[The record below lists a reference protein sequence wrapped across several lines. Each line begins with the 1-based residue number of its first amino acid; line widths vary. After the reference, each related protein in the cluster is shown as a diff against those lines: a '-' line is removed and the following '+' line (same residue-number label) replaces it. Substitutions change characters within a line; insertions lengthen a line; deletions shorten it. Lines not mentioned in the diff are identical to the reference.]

1 MKRFGVRASW
11 AEASGVSAR
20 FTARNRKRGVVSK
33 KGMGE
38 GGGEGELSRG
48 RGRRHCALGGFAKAQ
63 EHVVLGMREN
73 NAASRVGTDSQHS
86 GGVVLVQEQRRD
98 VDTREVSPAPGSVS
112 AVWRR
117 EEPPPCWAQKALCAG
132 GSEGAPVSKV
142 GIGRTRRPLL
152 CSRIGQWLEERA
164 RGGGTKRKRK
174 AREVSKKHRARRR
187 GYVFFGAAFVCANA
201 GRRSTSV
208 YGLSARN
215 ERSAFFRSLRVYW
228 YSRAE

>member
-1 MKRFGVRASW
+1 MKRLGVRASW
-11 AEASGVSAR
+11 AEASGESAR

-38 GGGEGELSRG
+38 GGGREGELPRG

-73 NAASRVGTDSQHS
+73 NAAFRVGTDSQHS
-86 GGVVLVQEQRRD
+86 EGVVLVQEQRRD

-164 RGGGTKRKRK
+164 RGGGTGRKKSTRGNQEA
-174 AREVSKKHRARRR
+174 ARPAAWIR
-187 GYVFFGAAFVCANA
+187 FFPSGICLRECRETKYECVRIVCAQ
-201 GRRSTSV
+201 
-208 YGLSARN
+208 
-215 ERSAFFRSLRVYW
+215 
-228 YSRAE
+228 